1 MWPTRFV
8 LALFYPSPNGATNG
22 LYSLAG
28 LSRSYGPAFGPLS
41 LSLGFEPI
49 SDERRI
55 PGSKF
60 AVKVTNRMVCME
72 ILGTLLAACGKGLI
86 KGNDSKEYPIVRDT
100 PYKEYQYHR
109 MEGPHANQGGEFTR
123 F

>member
-41 LSLGFEPI
+41 LSLGFELI
-49 SDERRI
+49 FDERRI

-60 AVKVTNRMVCME
+60 AVKVANRMMCIE
-72 ILGTLLAACGKGLI
+72 ILGTILAACGKDLI
-86 KGNDSKEYPIVRDT
+86 KGNDLKEYPIVRDT
-100 PYKEYQYHR
+100 LYGEYLIHTDGEPYRHPPHR
-109 MEGPHANQGGEFTR
+109 LIWR
-123 F
+123 